1 VGDPVVVTGCSDST
15 WNTPGGNF
23 TTQRGALAVA
33 GTNPTGLTVVYANS
47 SAVSSSATGCVVQN
61 LEGFPAYMTFAH
73 NTIVMETT
81 GGGRNNGRMYSG
93 STATIYSDTGCSG
106 SGTGPQNSATITSL
120 IRAGGIVTAVVSST
134 TGWPANL
141 NSGSQ
146 TIVEVLSSG
155 DFTGTFYYLGESGG
169 NLQWLQ
175 AGANETAA
183 TLGTVQQM
191 GTCPNNQ
198 FLQNNTWKNNL
209 LAFDVGTAPSC
220 PSSPSSGWTGWQ
232 SQGDGNL
239 EGCGSGTSAN
249 GCSENEVDVSNSV
262 VTYTNFPGRC
272 SAKYM
277 EVGGANANAIP
288 PVTLT
293 FPAGTVCSGATAD
306 ATCVGMAGMMNGA
319 AFDASDSNY
328 HNYVLAP
335 SSVYKGAAD
344 DGTDLGANITAI
356 DSALMGTVYP

>member
-1 VGDPVVVTGCSDST
+1 
-15 WNTPGGNF
+15 
-23 TTQRGALAVA
+23 
-33 GTNPTGLTVVYANS
+33 
-47 SAVSSSATGCVVQN
+47 
-61 LEGFPAYMTFAH
+61 
-73 NTIVMETT
+73 
-81 GGGRNNGRMYSG
+81 
-93 STATIYSDTGCSG
+93 
-106 SGTGPQNSATITSL
+106 L